1 MGVDGSQST
10 DKTQLMLKHGSAV
23 WKGKGSTQKQGDRA
37 EAVVRVQ
44 TRNAPLAVE
53 VMMRVL

>member
-1 MGVDGSQST
+1 MDGSQST